1 MDREPQRREIEEAR
15 PAEPR
20 ASLPWASSAAEG
32 LVRVREYRCT
42 ACDGDAPQAE
52 QFDRASIAIVRSGVF
67 GIRTG
72 KRTQILSTGFLL
84 LGNAGQGYEASH
96 DHGVGD
102 LCLVFDFHGRALED
116 LAQSLRRGVGSR
128 PFAINVLPPDPRV
141 DAFRRLAQ
149 DDLSSRDSGLGLEE
163 VGLSLAAHVLAL
175 SGTGSAR
182 SSSEAPDNRR
192 ARDNVVAA
200 IALIERSA
208 AHELCLSELAGAAGL
223 SPFHFL
229 RLFKRETGVTP
240 HRFLVQTRLRRAV
253 DLLRDTSR
261 PVTEIA
267 FDVGFTD
274 LSNFINAFRREIGVS
289 PRQYRQSGLRR
300 AHELPAFLEVGQ
312 RRDSDALTT
321 VTSRETTDPLA

>member
-1 MDREPQRREIEEAR
+1 MDGEPQPRRDAR
-15 PAEPR
+15 ESEVDRARSAGAPAQV
-20 ASLPWASSAAEG
+20 PWADSAREG

-42 ACDGDAPQAE
+42 ACDGDPPQAE

-72 KRTQILSTGFLL
+72 KRTQLLSPGFLL
-84 LGNAGQGYEASH
+84 LGNATQRYEASH

-102 LCLVFDFHGRALED
+102 RCVVFDFQGRALED
-116 LAQSLRRGVGSR
+116 LADSLRRGAGAQ
-128 PFAINVLPPDPRV
+128 PFAVNVLPPHPRV
-141 DAFRRLAQ
+141 DALRRLAQ
-149 DDLSSRDSGLGLEE
+149 DLVAAGPSLGLEE
-163 VGLSLAAHVLAL
+163 LGLLLAAHVLSL
-175 SGTGSAR
+175 SGNGTARPNGSV
-182 SSSEAPDNRR
+182 PDNRR

-200 IALIERSA
+200 IAQIESGA
-208 AHELCLSELAGAAGL
+208 AHELALSDLADSAGL

-240 HRFLVQTRLRRAV
+240 YRFLVQTRIRRAV

-274 LSNFINAFRREIGVS
+274 LSNFINAFRREVGVA
-289 PRQYRQSGLRR
+289 PRHYRQSGLAR
-300 AHELPAFLEVGQ
+300 ARKVP
-312 RRDSDALTT
+312 
-321 VTSRETTDPLA
+321 